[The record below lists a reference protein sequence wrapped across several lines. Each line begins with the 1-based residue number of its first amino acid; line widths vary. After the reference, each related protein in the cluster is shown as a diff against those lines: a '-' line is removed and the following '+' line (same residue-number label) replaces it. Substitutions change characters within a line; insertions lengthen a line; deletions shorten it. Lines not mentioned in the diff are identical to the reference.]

1 MASRDDLDPL
11 GIDWKSRG
19 DRGTAILREVAI
31 EEAAGKQIPVEPL
44 RRILTELAGSVC
56 GCLQS
61 IQDRVRGLGVSED
74 IVDAVGD
81 IVSDCRIQISVG
93 LDAAHEEALGAVD
106 AIESMADDEPEQ
118 IQIEGVR
125 GPVERKKQ
133 THKGKPGGG
142 NMKAKAGRR

>member
-11 GIDWKSRG
+11 GTDWKSRG

-74 IVDAVGD
+74 IVEAVGD
-81 IVSDCRIQISVG
+81 IVSDCRIQISAG

-106 AIESMADDEPEQ
+106 AIESIADDEPEPSALD
-118 IQIEGVR
+118 GVR

-133 THKGKPGGG
+133 TNKGKPTTG
-142 NMKAKAGRR
+142 NMKSKGGRR